1 MREKIAGVNVT
12 GDRDH
17 VHGVVPMAFVALKR
31 LIGQI
36 LQMDVMALSE
46 AKQGMNV
53 PYNQVSK
60 FIEDLTPT

>member
-1 MREKIAGVNVT
+1 MREKIAGLHVT
-12 GDRDH
+12 NDKDH

-31 LIGQI
+31 LIGQT

-53 PYNQVSK
+53 LCNQVSK
-60 FIEDLTPT
+60 FIEVLVQT

>member
-12 GDRDH
+12 SDKDH
-17 VHGVVPMAFVALKR
+17 VHGVVPMAFVARKR
-31 LIGQI
+31 LIGQT

-53 PYNQVSK
+53 
-60 FIEDLTPT
+60 L